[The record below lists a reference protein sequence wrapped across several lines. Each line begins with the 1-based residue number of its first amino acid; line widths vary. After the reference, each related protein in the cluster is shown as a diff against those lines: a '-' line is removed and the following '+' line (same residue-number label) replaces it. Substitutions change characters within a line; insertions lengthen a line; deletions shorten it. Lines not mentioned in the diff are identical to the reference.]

1 MIFSGAFM
9 PFSDAKIIGLI
20 DVISP
25 PDELEEFAIERLLT
39 VACFQNQ
46 AFSAIKAHKVEE
58 IKGRYENNYMSKNEL
73 FLDCWFS
80 DPVQR
85 ILLDASQKF

>member
-1 MIFSGAFM
+1 MSSFWEKFNH
-9 PFSDAKIIGLI
+9 LCL
-20 DVISP
+20 VICP
-25 PDELEEFAIERLLT
+25 PDELEEFAIERLST
-39 VACFQNQ
+39 VASFQNQ

-58 IKGRYENNYMSKNEL
+58 IKGRYENNYKSKNEL

-85 ILLDASQKF
+85 ILIDASQKF